1 VLSYAVSVV
10 VVVVVVVFVVV
21 VVSRCCCSC
30 FRSFFLFS
38 WWRSVEMQHSRCEIF
53 LDFPSL
59 KIKGVKRKKKKKQS
73 RMSLSLA
80 ASWCVSSSSSSSSC
94 SVTIAH
100 FRSFFPPRLFCKSM
114 AREFSLLHFYF
125 AVKFRTSSRP
135 REMDISF
142 FRVSACS

>member
-1 VLSYAVSVV
+1 
-10 VVVVVVVFVVV
+10 
-21 VVSRCCCSC
+21 
-30 FRSFFLFS
+30 
-38 WWRSVEMQHSRCEIF
+38 MQHARCEIF
-53 LDFPSL
+53 WIFHLVPIFTLHS
-59 KIKGVKRKKKKKQS
+59 KASKEKKKKKQS

-80 ASWCVSSSSSSSSC
+80 ASWCVSSSSAC

-100 FRSFFPPRLFCKSM
+100 FRSFFPPRLICESM

>member
-1 VLSYAVSVV
+1 M
-10 VVVVVVVFVVV
+10 
-21 VVSRCCCSC
+21 SRCK
-30 FRSFFLFS
+30 
-38 WWRSVEMQHSRCEIF
+38 VTRCEIF
-53 LDFPSL
+53 LDFPSTRPHL
-59 KIKGVKRKKKKKQS
+59 HSSLEGVKRKKKKKQS

-80 ASWCVSSSSSSSSC
+80 ASWCVSSSSSSAC

-100 FRSFFPPRLFCKSM
+100 FRSFFPPRLICESM

-125 AVKFRTSSRP
+125 AVKFRTSSCP